1 MKEVL
6 VLKELE
12 QIKAISQEYRLQIV
26 EAFEHTPKTAKQIA
40 KWMDE
45 PHGRVNYHIK
55 MLEKVGIVELVE
67 EITKFGVVEK
77 YYCPV
82 AKKMIIDSTAV
93 TLDDEMNQSIGKV
106 SLAFF
111 EGISRDFYDSLENYN
126 GAMRRKIAYA
136 FDYYLTEEE
145 AKELS
150 DKLSHI
156 MDSFLLGKDKPRE
169 NAQRHFLAHMVM
181 PMPDRDEM

>member
-1 MKEVL
+1 MKKVL

-26 EAFEHTPKTAKQIA
+26 EAFENIPKTAKQIA

-55 MLEKVGIVELVE
+55 ILEKVGIVELVE
-67 EITKFGVVEK
+67 EVTKLGVVEK

-82 AKKMIIDSTAV
+82 AEKIIIDSTAV
-93 TLDDEMNQSIGKV
+93 ALDDEMNDSIGKV

-111 EGISRDFYDSLENYN
+111 EGISRDFYHSVENFN
-126 GAMRRKIAYA
+126 GTLSRKIAYA

-145 AKELS
+145 AKALS
-150 DKLSHI
+150 DQLSHV
-156 MDSFLLGKDKPRE
+156 MDTFLLGKDKPRE
-169 NAQRHFLAHMVM
+169 EAHRHFVAHMVI
-181 PMPDRDEM
+181 PMPERDEM

>member
-1 MKEVL
+1 MRKVL

-26 EAFEHTPKTAKQIA
+26 EAFENMPKTAKQIA

-55 MLEKVGIVELVE
+55 ILEKVGIVALVE

-82 AKKMIIDSTAV
+82 AEKIIIDSTAV
-93 TLDDEMNQSIGKV
+93 TPDDEMSDSIGKA

-111 EGISRDFYDSLENYN
+111 EGISKDFYNSLENFN
-126 GAMRRKIAYA
+126 GPMSRKMAYA

-150 DKLSHI
+150 DKLSNI
-156 MDSFLLGKDKPRE
+156 MDAFLVGKDKPRE
-169 NAQRHFLAHMVM
+169 DAQRHFLAHMII